1 MNTVFIDTLSFFIY
15 GLLELSVLF
24 LVISFFVEI
33 INFKV
38 DAKTIQKVLSSNKNG
53 YLTAALLGAITP
65 FCSCSTIPL
74 TIGLLK
80 AKAGF
85 GAVMTFLFTSP
96 ILNPI
101 IVSVFYLSFGLK
113 ITLFYTFVAFT
124 VSLLAGYMLEKFG
137 FEQYVIQQEEKIT
150 SPSCSSAS
158 SCGTDIKVSK
168 FSVNPTDT
176 SCCTAP
182 TPKQSV
188 YKELFVKTY
197 QQFLSFLPYIA
208 IGIAIGAFVHGYVPK
223 EFITEYA
230 GKDSK
235 FAVIISSLIGIPM
248 YIRAETMVGLAP
260 ELIDKGLNLG
270 SILAL
275 TIAGAGA
282 SLPEVI
288 LLRKIFKTPII
299 VFFLLT
305 VFSMAIGLG
314 YIVNIFFV

>member
-1 MNTVFIDTLSFFIY
+1 MYTNFIETVEFFIL
-15 GLLELSVLF
+15 GLIELSLLF
-24 LVISFFVEI
+24 LVISFIVEI
-33 INFKV
+33 INIKV
-38 DAKTIQKVLSSNKNG
+38 DSKKIEKVLSSSKNG
-53 YLTAALLGAITP
+53 YFSAALLGALTP

-101 IVSVFYLSFGLK
+101 IISVFYLSFGLK
-113 ITLFYTFVAFT
+113 ITLFYTLVAFS
-124 VSLLAGYMLEKFG
+124 VSLFAGYMLEKFG
-137 FEQYVIQQEEKIT
+137 FEKYVKQQTQQEPK
-150 SPSCSSAS
+150 SCSVNAS
-158 SCGTDIKVSK
+158 
-168 FSVNPTDT
+168 FSLTPTNQ
-176 SCCTAP
+176 SCCTP
-182 TPKQSV
+182 TISKTYI
-188 YKELFVKTY
+188 YKELAEKTY
-197 QQFLSFLPYIA
+197 KQFLSFLPYIA
-208 IGIAIGAFVHGYVPK
+208 IGIGIGALVHGYVPK
-223 EFITEYA
+223 ELITEYA
-230 GKDSK
+230 GKENH

-275 TIAGAGA
+275 TVAGAGA
-282 SLPEVI
+282 SLPEMI
-288 LLRKIFKTPII
+288 LLKKIFKMPII
-299 VFFLLT
+299 IFFLIT